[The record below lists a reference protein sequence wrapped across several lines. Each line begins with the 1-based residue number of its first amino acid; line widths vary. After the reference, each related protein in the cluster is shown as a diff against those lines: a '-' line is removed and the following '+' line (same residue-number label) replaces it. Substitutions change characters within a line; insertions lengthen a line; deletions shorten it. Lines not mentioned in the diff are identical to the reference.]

1 LNISVFSIEKG
12 QVIGAVIQDIRVPHV
27 RRDQVVRRVEEVIR
41 MNLETVQKIAYLLGE
56 NASETELRLNNVLEA
71 FGSAPEEINGI
82 SENYE

>member
-1 LNISVFSIEKG
+1 MRNSVTELRRAS
-12 QVIGAVIQDIRVPHV
+12 DIRVPHV